1 MSSDSD
7 SINPGSDDLHG
18 TREDDGIDGQ
28 LERLEKDFRE
38 LTERAQS
45 LLTER
50 VYLENE
56 VSQQK
61 KKVNRLEEEI
71 RMLRS
76 PPHIVGHVQDKIDDE
91 KIVVRSSNGTV
102 FLVSAN
108 QRIDT
113 ELLKP
118 GARVALNQD
127 TLSVI
132 EVLHD
137 AWDPLVTG
145 AEMLERPDVTYSDMG
160 GVDEQIRLIKES
172 IELPLTSPESFT
184 RFGIK
189 PPKGVLLVGPPGCGK
204 TMLAKAVASST
215 DCSFIRLVGSELAQK
230 YIGEGGRM
238 VRELFDLAREK
249 APSIVFIDEIDA
261 IGAKRLDTATSGARE
276 VQRTLMQ
283 LLAELDGFDALDDV
297 KLISATNR
305 PDILDEALL
314 RPGRFDRIIEIPLPD
329 EDGRK
334 AILDLHMGK
343 MPKSKNLSV
352 KKIVTLTKGF
362 SGADLKATC
371 VEAAMIA
378 IRAKRKSVNS
388 KDFITAI
395 ERISEKKANSIRG
408 DAPENLF
415 H

>member
-7 SINPGSDDLHG
+7 AINPGSDDNHG
-18 TREDDGIDGQ
+18 SRDDDGIDGQ
-28 LERLEKDFRE
+28 LTRLEKDFRE
-38 LTERAQS
+38 LTERAQN

-76 PPHIVGHVQDKIDDE
+76 PPHIVGHVQDRIDDE

-108 QRIDT
+108 QRIDS

-145 AEMLERPDVTYSDMG
+145 AEMVERPDVTYSDMG
-160 GVDEQIRLIKES
+160 GVDEQIQLIKES
-172 IELPLTSPESFT
+172 IELPLSSPESFT

-215 DCSFIRLVGSELAQK
+215 DCAFIRLVGSELAQK

-261 IGAKRLDTATSGARE
+261 IGAKRLDTATSGDRE

-329 EDGRK
+329 EEGRK
-334 AILDLHMGK
+334 SILDLHMGK

-352 KKIVTLTKGF
+352 KKIVSLTKGF

-388 KDFITAI
+388 KDFITAV
-395 ERISEKKANSIRG
+395 ERISEKKASSIRG